1 MLHLALCLQT
11 PDKTGLGLGWFQKT
25 KDRLD
30 RQLEIFYQSEFCSYA
45 TFSKCILWKV

>member
-11 PDKTGLGLGWFQKT
+11 PDKTGLDLGWFQKT

-30 RQLEIFYQSEFCSYA
+30 RQLEYFTQVTCD
-45 TFSKCILWKV
+45 SKCILW